1 MITKDGG
8 ALACVHMD
16 WVSLAMCA
24 DLNSLHNT
32 TASQS
37 TKPFCTLTLGKI
49 TRQTQ
54 IVEKTA
60 SPTWNEVYN
69 LYLPTRAC
77 ARIDWL

>member
-1 MITKDGG
+1 MRPHGVGLPGHVLT
-8 ALACVHMD
+8 HF
-16 WVSLAMCA
+16 
-24 DLNSLHNT
+24 LHNT

-69 LYLPTRAC
+69 LYLPKRAC
-77 ARIDWL
+77 VKIGRS